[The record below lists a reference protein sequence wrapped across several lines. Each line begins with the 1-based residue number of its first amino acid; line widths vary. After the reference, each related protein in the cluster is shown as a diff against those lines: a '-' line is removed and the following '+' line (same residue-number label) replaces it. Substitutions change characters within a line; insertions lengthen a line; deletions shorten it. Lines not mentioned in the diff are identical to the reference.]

1 MGGIDLNRT
10 KTKNSFILI
19 LLVLISLSW
28 FCFLDSSNGVDVD
41 KNNDLSNNLY
51 DNIGALKNAD
61 DSNETNVAI
70 GMYGGY
76 NESSNVILEFNIRS
90 YHVHAMCGGSTE
102 FLSFNISLRYKDS
115 NEPLSNQNVYL
126 IIGNTT
132 NSYTTDKN
140 GMISVDNYQPN
151 IYGDVNFKVL
161 FNGATFLYNSS
172 MVDLEPVSIYFKYFL
187 HEPSGGG
194 GISPSVVNIYA
205 FKKNNT
211 NSEPNKN
218 NSKLNTSNSKFNI
231 NNSQNGYAGMEK
243 TGLPLIQLILSL
255 MFILGFLIYKK

>member
-1 MGGIDLNRT
+1 MGVIDLNRT
-10 KTKNSFILI
+10 KTRNYLVLI
-19 LLVLISLSW
+19 LLVLVSFSCFYSLN
-28 FCFLDSSNGVDVD
+28 SSNGVDVD
-41 KNNDLSNNLY
+41 KNNDLSNGN
-51 DNIGALKNAD
+51 DGNIGALKNAD
-61 DSNETNVAI
+61 DSNETNVAS

-90 YHVHAMCGGSTE
+90 YHIHAMCAGSTE
-102 FLSFNISLRYKDS
+102 FLSFNISLRYKGS

-132 NSYTTDKN
+132 NSYITDKN
-140 GMISVDNYQPN
+140 GMISVDNYQPK

-161 FNGATFLYNSS
+161 FNGSTFLYNGS
-172 MVDLEPVSIYFKYFL
+172 MVDLEPVSIYFKYLL

-194 GISPSVVNIYA
+194 RPPSVVGIDPL
-205 FKKNNT
+205 KNKT
-211 NSEPNKN
+211 NPK
-218 NSKLNTSNSKFNI
+218 NI
-231 NNSQNGYAGMEK
+231 NNSQFIHADMEK